1 MKVQEVK
8 LRLVGGINN
17 LIDDYFGDN
26 NITDKFINS
35 TLKILVKQNTY
46 KADEI
51 LNMFADEDG
60 CIDERMIIEE
70 YSKMLGD
77 GLVFDLRDYIKND
90 MIKSLI
96 PNKALRINASDLRNI
111 FT

>member
-51 LNMFADEDG
+51 LNLFADENG
-60 CIDERMIIEE
+60 CIDEKLIIEE
-70 YSKMLGD
+70 YSEMLGD
-77 GLVFDLRDYIKND
+77 GVVFDLRDYIKSD
-90 MIKSLI
+90 MIKSMI
-96 PNKALRINASDLRNI
+96 PNKALRIKASDLRDI